1 MSGVV
6 RKALGLNL
14 DGGAETA
21 RDDGLPGTAA
31 DAPTDT
37 EAELRR
43 LNWALAAYGRSSS
56 ALIHFQTLDDLVAS
70 ICGAIVAQEEYII
83 AAVGLA
89 DSAPGKPVRLLA
101 GAGPALSYLSGLN
114 LSWDESLPEGEGPT
128 GRAIRGGEPL
138 IMRDALTEPMFTRWR
153 ERARPFGIRSSVTVP
168 FKRDGRVVGVI
179 LVYASRPHAFGP
191 KELGLFSELGS
202 ELAFAMSVAEDRAQL
217 KAAEAARLAAEDAA
231 REAQAELARAGRLLS
246 VGEFASSIAH
256 EINQPV
262 AAIITNSDAALRW
275 LARDPPDLDETR
287 AAIERIIRDARRAG
301 GVVARTRGLL
311 AKAAPD
317 HALLDINEVL
327 EEVLLYTADEQRRS
341 QVNVATDLGAGL
353 PAVRGDRIQLQ
364 QVALNLILNG
374 VDAMKSLTDRPRRLQ
389 IRSMLDTAG
398 EVLVEVEDCGV
409 GLDPAASD
417 HLFEHFFTT
426 KEGGVG
432 LGLPISRSIV
442 EAHGGRLWAGP
453 ASPHGAVFRFCL
465 PVAPL
470 AAA

>member
-1 MSGVV
+1 M
-6 RKALGLNL
+6 GLNL

-21 RDDGLPGTAA
+21 RDDGPLGVAA
-31 DAPTDT
+31 DALTDT

-70 ICGAIVAQEEYII
+70 ICGAIVAQEEYVI

-89 DSAPGKPVRLLA
+89 DSGPGKPVRLLA
-101 GAGPALSYLSGLN
+101 GAGPALGYLDGLN
-114 LSWDESLPEGEGPT
+114 LSWDESLPEGNGPT
-128 GRAIRGGEPL
+128 GRAIRSGESL
-138 IMRDALTEPMFTRWR
+138 IMRDALTEPMFAPWR

-168 FKRDGRVVGVI
+168 FRRDGRVVGVV

-191 KELGLFSELGS
+191 KELDLFSELGS

-262 AAIITNSDAALRW
+262 AAIITNGDAALRW
-275 LARDPPDLDETR
+275 LARDPPDLDEVR
-287 AAIERIIRDARRAG
+287 AAIERMSRDAKRAS

-311 AKAAPD
+311 AKSRTDDAP
-317 HALLDINEVL
+317 LDVNEVA
-327 EEVLLYTADEQRRS
+327 EEVLLYTADERRRS
-341 QVNVATDLGAGL
+341 QVSVSTDLASGL
-353 PAVRGDRIQLQ
+353 PLVRGDRIQLQ
-364 QVALNLILNG
+364 QVMLNLILNA
-374 VDAMKSLTDRPRRLQ
+374 VDAMKGVNDRPRRLQ
-389 IRSMLDTAG
+389 VRSTLGADG

-409 GLDPAASD
+409 GLDPATSD

-426 KEGGVG
+426 KDGGVG

-465 PVAPL
+465 PVAAL
-470 AAA
+470 VAA

>member
-1 MSGVV
+1 MGS
-6 RKALGLNL
+6 NL
-14 DGGAETA
+14 DGGAETV
-21 RDDGLPGTAA
+21 RDDGLPGAA
-31 DAPTDT
+31 AGAPTDT

-56 ALIHFQTLDDLVAS
+56 ALIHFQTLDDLVDS

-101 GAGPALSYLSGLN
+101 GAGPALGYLSGLN
-114 LSWDESLPEGEGPT
+114 LSWDESLPEGDGPT
-128 GRAIRGGEPL
+128 GRAIRSGAPL
-138 IMRDALTEPMFTRWR
+138 IMRDTLTEPMFARWR

-191 KELGLFSELGS
+191 KELDLFSELGS

-217 KAAEAARLAAEDAA
+217 KAAEAAWLAAEDAA

-262 AAIITNSDAALRW
+262 AAIITNGDAALRW

-287 AAIERIIRDARRAG
+287 AAVERIIRDAGRAG

-311 AKAAPD
+311 AKTAPD
-317 HALLDINEVL
+317 HVLLDINEIL

-353 PAVRGDRIQLQ
+353 PPVRGDKIQLQ

-374 VDAMKSLTDRPRRLQ
+374 VDAMKGLTDRPRRLQ
-389 IRSMLDTAG
+389 IRSTLETAG

-409 GLDPAASD
+409 GLDPATSD

-426 KEGGVG
+426 KDGGVG
-432 LGLPISRSIV
+432 LGLPISRSLV

-453 ASPHGAVFRFCL
+453 ASPHGAVFSFSL
-465 PVAPL
+465 PVAAL
-470 AAA
+470 ATA